1 MNEEPKIGEDTP
13 TRNMGNAGKGRPK
26 GALNKSTK
34 AFRETINQLLEDN
47 ADNVSTWLTDVAAS
61 DPAKALDLMSKLAEY
76 AAPKLSRVESSIEH
90 SGEVGIRKI
99 EMELIKPK

>member
-26 GALNKSTK
+26 GAINKSTK
-34 AFRETINQLLEDN
+34 QFRDTINRLLEEN
-47 ADNVSTWLTDVAAS
+47 EDNVSIWLKDVAAS

-76 AAPKLSRVESSIEH
+76 AAPKLARVEHTGDEGGPMKMQI
-90 SGEVGIRKI
+90 GW
-99 EMELIKPK
+99 ME